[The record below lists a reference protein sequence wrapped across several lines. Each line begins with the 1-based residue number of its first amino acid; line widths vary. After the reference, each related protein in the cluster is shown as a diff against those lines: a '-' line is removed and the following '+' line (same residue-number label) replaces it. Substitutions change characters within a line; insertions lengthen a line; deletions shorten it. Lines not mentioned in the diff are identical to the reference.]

1 MEKEISLLSE
11 GERMTPIMQ
20 KIADLK
26 SAITRYNRVSACE
39 KCKIAFA
46 YGIITFADEAIEKLE
61 VYLDQLK
68 HNVCHDA
75 LPLTMIKEWLE
86 NTNWIDKD
94 ERLYKELH
102 DYATKPLSAYNVV
115 LGLEGV
121 IFTDTLHM
129 YRTIVERIRRILE
142 LLSEIEII
150 LKAPNPELYEI
161 FYHNLR
167 VNYNEKEAV
176 DFMDNWLSHSGVLT
190 LKKLLSLRAQKIADF
205 VNGDTLRCALDP
217 SGIEWDDADVEGF
230 KKQLPHSYPYKD
242 LFDEKYV
249 IFCRTIRQKGNT
261 IDPNYS
267 CAGLFIFQHWNELT
281 EEQINSVFY
290 LDEML
295 EQIQEEIQN
304 LPEADVTGGRFFCD
318 IADVTKEPSPCYIP
332 DVLATPEAM
341 RLWEKTQK
349 AGYVDEHF
357 QPICS
362 RPEAAI
368 LAFEM
373 AKRLGIK
380 DKWKAFETLWGR
392 RNMYRDYHTAINQ
405 KKSLEYRDKVRAA
418 LG

>member
-150 LKAPNPELYEI
+150 LKAPNPELYEN

-190 LKKLLSLRAQKIADF
+190 LKKLLSLRAQKIAEF

-281 EEQINSVFY
+281 EEQINSIFY